1 MRRARVGARARDSRD
16 TPRWEV
22 PIDQISTPRRVVAPI
37 FKRARPERARP
48 VPPATRGTPH
58 FPAAQNTHPRWG
70 REGPNDRGSGA
81 RFVLCVPDADTALGT
96 RVTEATSE
104 VGRSVR
110 VGCACDPVAVPRRR
124 SVLLVELK
132 PKLGKFHF
140 RVLPKLRGARAAR
153 KTCMSIYPRYPS

>member
-110 VGCACDPVAVPRRR
+110 VGCACDPVAVPAATISSFSRI
-124 SVLLVELK
+124 EAET
-132 PKLGKFHF
+132 GKVSLSGVTKTE
-140 RVLPKLRGARAAR
+140 RCGAAR
-153 KTCMSIYPRYPS
+153 KTCMSIYPRHPS

>member
-104 VGRSVR
+104 VGRKRPRWLRVR
-110 VGCACDPVAVPRRR
+110 SSGCAAATISSFSRI
-124 SVLLVELK
+124 EAET
-132 PKLGKFHF
+132 GKVSLSGVTKTE
-140 RVLPKLRGARAAR
+140 RCGAAR
-153 KTCMSIYPRYPS
+153 KTCMSIYPRHPS